1 MISLCKGMGSGMKG
15 KTPDERSSVDDN
27 HNNYAEG
34 RKPGINECIPYAS
47 SYTELPKTQYDL

>member
-1 MISLCKGMGSGMKG
+1 MKG

-34 RKPGINECIPYAS
+34 RKPGINKCIPYAS